1 MGHTKKPYSFGA
13 NNYSNQIQNQG
24 VGGKVKGTKKCPDCE
39 QIFASMFL
47 RMKHVK
53 TMHPERKIYYC
64 PVCKAKHLYSK
75 SLTEHILKK
84 HPEQNQ
90 GNLLRGIGNW
100 SGRDLVC
107 GTSSK

>member
-1 MGHTKKPYSFGA
+1 MYVKSWVILKKPYSFGA

-90 GNLLRGIGNW
+90 GNLLRGIVNW
-100 SGRDLVC
+100 LA
-107 GTSSK
+107 

>member
-1 MGHTKKPYSFGA
+1 
-13 NNYSNQIQNQG
+13 
-24 VGGKVKGTKKCPDCE
+24 
-39 QIFASMFL
+39 MFL

-84 HPEQNQ
+84 HPEQIQQDQ
-90 GNLLRGIGNW
+90 GNLSRGIVKWLGAA
-100 SGRDLVC
+100 
-107 GTSSK
+107 

>member
-1 MGHTKKPYSFGA
+1 MKKLNNPTDTKF
-13 NNYSNQIQNQG
+13 
-24 VGGKVKGTKKCPDCE
+24 KGTKKCPDCE
-39 QIFASMFL
+39 QTFASMFL